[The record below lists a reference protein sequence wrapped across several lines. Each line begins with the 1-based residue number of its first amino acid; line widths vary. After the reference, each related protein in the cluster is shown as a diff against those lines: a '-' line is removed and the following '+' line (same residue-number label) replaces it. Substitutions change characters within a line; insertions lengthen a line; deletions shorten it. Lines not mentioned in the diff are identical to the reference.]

1 MRPDEGA
8 EIITKIIFILS
19 FRLETF
25 VVLCTALLWHS
36 FSEYILT
43 RCKLFLRATVR
54 LAVIFIEI
62 IKFQSQNIYKAN
74 Q

>member
-1 MRPDEGA
+1 MQ
-8 EIITKIIFILS
+8 KLS
-19 FRLETF
+19 LKSYLFYHLDWKNF

-36 FSEYILT
+36 FSEYIT

-54 LAVIFIEI
+54 LAVIFTEF
-62 IKFQSQNIYKAN
+62 IKFQSKNIYKAN

>member
-1 MRPDEGA
+1 M
-8 EIITKIIFILS
+8 KVQKLS
-19 FRLETF
+19 LKSYLFYHLDWKNF

-62 IKFQSQNIYKAN
+62 IKFQSKNIYKAN